1 MNYLFVVAHPDDEVL
16 GAGGTICK
24 LVEEGHKVGVCILS
38 CVCKTRE
45 DEDLIEKIKESHK
58 ILGVHKTYFGEFE
71 CISINKAPHY
81 EVVEYIEKSM
91 IDFNAQVIFTH
102 HPNDTNID
110 HYTVSEIVGE
120 ASRLS
125 HRQLKDVKISPLQAV
140 YYMEIPSSTD
150 WSFNAICKKFEP
162 NTFVSIIYENIDKKI
177 KALEVYDNV
186 IREMP
191 HPRSVQALIAR
202 SYVRGSECGS
212 DTGYAEA
219 FECVYRVGV

>member
-1 MNYLFVVAHPDDEVL
+1 MRQRIV
-16 GAGGTICK
+16 
-24 LVEEGHKVGVCILS
+24 
-38 CVCKTRE
+38 
-45 DEDLIEKIKESHK
+45 ESHK

-81 EVVEYIEKSM
+81 DVVEYIENAMK
-91 IDFNAQVIFTH
+91 DFNAEVIFTH

-125 HRQLKDVKISPLQAV
+125 HRQLKGVNIKPLKAV

-162 NTFVSIIYENIDKKI
+162 NTFVCVDYDMILKKI
-177 KALEVYDNV
+177 KSLEVYDNV
-186 IREMP
+186 VRLEP
-191 HPRSVQALIAR
+191 HPRSRKALESLSVI
-202 SYVRGSECGS
+202 RGSQSGNN
-212 DTGYAEA
+212 YAEA